1 MAPPPVRPPDPDAVA
16 STVLGPIRE
25 DAPSRSLPRLAL
37 APLDPA
43 ELLYER
49 LHEPSDESPILYR
62 ERAYL
67 VDALQT
73 DDDLEEHLEAELSRI
88 RRDWRHRNA
97 SQFVQLSIFD
107 HRFGG
112 EPIYPPVATLSWKDW
127 QGRSEI
133 WVRGVRR
140 STMPPGMALDSVPPV
155 ARPDQLA
162 AAERHSIAAARDVS
176 LLELEESEADA
187 LGPLD
192 DDGLSESISNG
203 TPLVAR
209 VASGSALS
217 ASHDDPPPSSEQISI
232 AGSDFEPVLQDV
244 EDDPGE
250 GPAGDGGAPDS
261 RPPDSGPDWQS
272 PNRSGE
278 YRIPIPEELEA
289 EPSSQRVV
297 ASEELIG
304 ALFERMH
311 ELALSPTIG
320 TGADYVLG
328 ALAEHIPCD
337 GALIHMF
344 DVEAEEFVV
353 MRALGPDS
361 LEVLTRRTPALGSH
375 FVECVRRRAT
385 LELGQG
391 DIARCR
397 AYWQALGVIP
407 RHVIACPILGT
418 RGAIGVIEL
427 GRVTSKGPFNAGQVR
442 ALEYV
447 CEQFADFVADRP
459 IDVTRPSF
467 VPLPPL

>member
-1 MAPPPVRPPDPDAVA
+1 LPA
-16 STVLGPIRE
+16 SGPAQE
-25 DAPSRSLPRLAL
+25 EGPSRSLPRLAL
-37 APLDPA
+37 APLEPA

-107 HRFGG
+107 HRFRG
-112 EPIYPPVATLSWKDW
+112 EPVFPPVATLSWKDW

-133 WVRGVRR
+133 WVRGLRR
-140 STMPPGMALDSVPPV
+140 STMPPGMPLDSVPPL

-162 AAERHSIAAARDVS
+162 AAERRSIAAAREVP

-187 LGPLD
+187 LGPPGD
-192 DDGLSESISNG
+192 AELSEGDSDA

-209 VASGSALS
+209 IASGSALTIERDE
-217 ASHDDPPPSSEQISI
+217 APPSSEEISI
-232 AGSDFEPVLQDV
+232 AGSDSEPLL
-244 EDDPGE
+244 EDAEEDRGERPAGE
-250 GPAGDGGAPDS
+250 GNPLES

-278 YRIPIPEELEA
+278 YRIPIPEELDK

-311 ELALSPTIG
+311 ELALASTIAA
-320 TGADYVLG
+320 GADYVLG

-337 GALIHMF
+337 GALIHIL

-353 MRALGPDS
+353 MRALGPHS
-361 LEVLTRRTPALGSH
+361 LEVLTRRTPAFGSH
-375 FVECVRRRAT
+375 FGECVRRRAT

-397 AYWQALGVIP
+397 GYWQALGVIP
-407 RHVIACPILGT
+407 RHVIACPILRT
-418 RGAIGVIEL
+418 RGPVGVIEL

-459 IDVTRPSF
+459 IDIARASLFPI
-467 VPLPPL
+467 PPL